1 MFHNVLNF
9 LARDPVAQYASRG
22 PVLHKVI
29 LVFQIAK
36 KACAFY
42 VG

>member
-9 LARDPVAQYASRG
+9 LARDPIAQYASRS

-29 LVFQIAK
+29 LVFQVAM
-36 KACAFY
+36 KAHAFY